1 MINGI
6 NIVVL
11 QLGSNMEDKKRML
24 SDARRH
30 IADTIGEVDK
40 LSSLYESEPWGNADL
55 NWFLNQ
61 VVIVKTL
68 LSSSALLVR
77 CKEIELMMGRQK
89 KTTTQYENRLI
100 DIDIIFFNDEVVR
113 APDLQIPHK
122 RIPQRRFVLEP
133 LVELIPYYIH
143 PVEGETMKYL
153 LDNCED
159 KLVVNQK

>member
-11 QLGSNMEDKKRML
+11 QLGSNMDDKKRML
-24 SDARRH
+24 SNARRH

-133 LVELIPYYIH
+133 LVELIPHYIH
-143 PVEGETMKYL
+143 PVEGETMKSL